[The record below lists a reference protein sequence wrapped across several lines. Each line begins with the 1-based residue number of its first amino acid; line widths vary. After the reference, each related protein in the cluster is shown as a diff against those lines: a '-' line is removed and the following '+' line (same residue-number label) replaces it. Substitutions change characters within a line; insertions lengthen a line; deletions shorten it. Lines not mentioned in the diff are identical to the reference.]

1 MSENRRRLADH
12 CRPKVRGLIVF
23 IQMRFKL
30 RIFSVDGPRMLIPP
44 GYLFIAWKSSTR
56 VLPRVES
63 CKVLLSP
70 TSAGASPW
78 PAHVLPQPRRRE
90 FVAAAPEPLQ
100 QECTDPC

>member
-44 GYLFIAWKSSTR
+44 GISFYRLEKLDAG
-56 VLPRVES
+56 
-63 CKVLLSP
+63 P
-70 TSAGASPW
+70 TSRGI
-78 PAHVLPQPRRRE
+78 V
-90 FVAAAPEPLQ
+90 
-100 QECTDPC
+100 